1 MSDLISRQAAID
13 ALAEMY
19 CKSDE
24 DGYVWIVRSDA
35 WSRIDALPSAQ
46 PEDKCSECDAWNK
59 YKNYGYSRWIP
70 VSERLPSIP
79 VWYLVTAK
87 SKRNG
92 NNFVRIL
99 HYNGE
104 KYGWEEQSTC
114 TVLAWAEM
122 PEPWK
127 EVTE

>member
-1 MSDLISRQAAID
+1 MIPIKIERREPVI
-13 ALAEMY
+13 
-19 CKSDE
+19 K
-24 DGYVWIVRSDA
+24 
-35 WSRIDALPSAQ
+35 
-46 PEDKCSECDAWNK
+46 
-59 YKNYGYSRWIP
+59 WIP
-70 VSERLPSIP
+70 VSEGLPSIP

-114 TVLAWAEM
+114 AVLAWADL
-122 PEPWK
+122 PEPWRG
-127 EVTE
+127 EDDG

>member
-1 MSDLISRQAAID
+1 MSDCTTC
-13 ALAEMY
+13 AEYDGDKGY
-19 CKSDE
+19 CPKYCEVIRKTLDE
-24 DGYVWIVRSDA
+24 RT
-35 WSRIDALPSAQ
+35 
-46 PEDKCSECDAWNK
+46 
-59 YKNYGYSRWIP
+59 RWIP

-114 TVLAWAEM
+114 AVLAWADL
-122 PEPWK
+122 PEPWRG
-127 EVTE
+127 EDDG